1 MKLMYIPENKIV
13 KALCCL
19 AFLTASAC
27 IDAVDDYY
35 TGGETATREG
45 SVLEYLEKTPDYSDF
60 VNLVAETG
68 MTLPLILAVLFLVIG
83 LAVMGVEYFKKDK

>member
-60 VNLVAETG
+60 VGSGQPDACRGRFEEPVGENSPGAQ
-68 MTLPLILAVLFLVIG
+68 P
-83 LAVMGVEYFKKDK
+83 YFDHDGFQP